1 MLPTRVFRKVASSP
15 CQGFLSSKFSARTLA
30 YGYSRTKRK
39 QLPVNTVIKFVP
51 QQEAWV
57 IERFGK
63 FNRILDPGLAI
74 LLPVI
79 DEIKYVQT
87 LKEVAIE
94 IPSQSAIT
102 LDNVTLHLDGVLYLR
117 VVDPFKA
124 SYGVEDPEFAV
135 TQLAQTTMR
144 SELDIFFYGTLLC
157 RKDKFGQCFS
167 RKRKI
172 ESQYKAINHAAEVW
186 GIRCLRY
193 EIRDIQL
200 PESVVEAMQMQV
212 EAERKKRAAVLK
224 SEGERE
230 AAINVA
236 EGKKQGQILA
246 SEARK
251 MEQINIATGEANA
264 IVARAK
270 ARADG
275 IQKVSL
281 ALQEQLGEKAASLSV
296 AELYVNAFGNLAKT
310 NNTVVLPANVGDAAS
325 MVAQAMAV
333 YGQLTGKPNDDPSL
347 SPPGLPD
354 TTPEDKG
361 TRGGTIERS
370 IDGSSQV
377 SGTFASAHKEFRQV
391 EGSQVQHMKW
401 SPPSNYGKPAS
412 SPTPH
417 FTAATSPTR
426 ARDFH

>member
-1 MLPTRVFRKVASSP
+1 MLAT
-15 CQGFLSSKFSARTLA
+15 FLKTLVGSIFKSLSFCVDLYISKEGS
-30 YGYSRTKRK
+30 
-39 QLPVNTVIKFVP
+39 
-51 QQEAWV
+51 
-57 IERFGK
+57 
-63 FNRILDPGLAI
+63 
-74 LLPVI
+74 
-79 DEIKYVQT
+79 
-87 LKEVAIE
+87 
-94 IPSQSAIT
+94 
-102 LDNVTLHLDGVLYLR
+102 
-117 VVDPFKA
+117 PFKA

-144 SELDIFFYGTLLC
+144 SELG
-157 RKDKFGQCFS
+157 
-167 RKRKI
+167 KI
-172 ESQYKAINHAAEVW
+172 SLDNVFQERERLNHNIVEAINHAAEVW

-296 AELYVNAFGNLAKT
+296 AELYVSAFGNLAKT

-333 YGQLTGKPNDDPSL
+333 YGQLTGKPTDDPSS

-361 TRGGTIERS
+361 TRDGTIERS
-370 IDGSSQV
+370 IDGRSQV

-391 EGSQVQHMKW
+391 EGSQDQHMKW

>member
-1 MLPTRVFRKVASSP
+1 MPLSRVFRKVTSSP
-15 CQGFLSSKFSARTLA
+15 CQDFWPTKFAVRTLA

-63 FNRILDPGLAI
+63 FNRILEPGLAI

-79 DEIKYVQT
+79 DEIKYVQS

-117 VVDPFKA
+117 VVEPFKA

-144 SELDIFFYGTLLC
+144 SELG
-157 RKDKFGQCFS
+157 
-167 RKRKI
+167 KI
-172 ESQYKAINHAAEVW
+172 SLDNVFQERERLNHNIVEAINHAAEVW

-212 EAERKKRAAVLK
+212 EAERRKRAAVLR

-236 EGKKQGQILA
+236 EGKKQSQILA

-251 MEQINIATGEANA
+251 MEQINLATGEANA
-264 IVARAK
+264 IIAKAK
-270 ARADG
+270 ARAEG

-281 ALQEQLGEKAASLSV
+281 ALQEQLGERAATLNV
-296 AELYVNAFGNLAKT
+296 AELYVSAFGNLAKT

-325 MVAQAMAV
+325 MVAQALAV
-333 YGQLTGKPNDDPSL
+333 YGQVTKRPNDDPPYLPSN
-347 SPPGLPD
+347 SPESP
-354 TTPEDKG
+354 PEDKG
-361 TRGGTIERS
+361 TSDNASSPVSDR
-370 IDGSSQV
+370 SSQG
-377 SGTFASAHKEFRQV
+377 SGTYASGGKDFRQV
-391 EGSQVQHMKW
+391 EGSPDEHMKW
-401 SPPSNYGKPAS
+401 IPPAS
-412 SPTPH
+412 YKTPGSASASH

-426 ARDFH
+426 VRDFQ

>member
-15 CQGFLSSKFSARTLA
+15 CRGFLSSKFSVRTLA

-144 SELDIFFYGTLLC
+144 SELG
-157 RKDKFGQCFS
+157 
-167 RKRKI
+167 KI
-172 ESQYKAINHAAEVW
+172 SLDNVFQERERLNHNIVEAINHAAEVW

-236 EGKKQGQILA
+236 EGKKQSQILA

-333 YGQLTGKPNDDPSL
+333 YGQLTGKPTDDPSS

-361 TRGGTIERS
+361 TRDGTIERS

-377 SGTFASAHKEFRQV
+377 SGTFASARKEFRQV
-391 EGSQVQHMKW
+391 EGSQDQHMKW

>member
-1 MLPTRVFRKVASSP
+1 MLTSSIFKRLANAP
-15 CQGFLSSKFSARTLA
+15 SQAFQPSRFAVRTMA
-30 YGYSRTKRK
+30 YGYSRTKK
-39 QLPVNTVIKFVP
+39 KLPVNTVIKFVP

-63 FNRILDPGLAI
+63 FNRILEPGLAI

-79 DEIKYVQT
+79 DEIKYVQS

-117 VVDPFKA
+117 VVEPFKA

-144 SELDIFFYGTLLC
+144 SELG
-157 RKDKFGQCFS
+157 
-167 RKRKI
+167 KI
-172 ESQYKAINHAAEVW
+172 SLDNVFQERERLNHNIVEAINHAAEVW

-200 PESVVEAMQMQV
+200 PSSVVEAMQMQV
-212 EAERKKRAAVLK
+212 EAERKKRAAVLQ
-224 SEGERE
+224 SEGQRE

-236 EGKKQGQILA
+236 EGKKQSQILA
-246 SEARK
+246 SEARR

-264 IVARAK
+264 IVAKAT
-270 ARADG
+270 ARAEG
-275 IQKVSL
+275 IEKVSL
-281 ALQEQLGEKAASLSV
+281 ALQQQLGERAATLNV
-296 AELYVNAFGNLAKT
+296 AELYVSAFSNLART

-333 YGQLTGKPNDDPSL
+333 YGQLTGRPKDDSPPP
-347 SPPGLPD
+347 PPGLPGP
-354 TTPEDKG
+354 TTKDPKPSDDQTKKG
-361 TRGGTIERS
+361 G
-370 IDGSSQV
+370 DGEMK
-377 SGTFASAHKEFRQV
+377 KE
-391 EGSQVQHMKW
+391 K
-401 SPPSNYGKPAS
+401 PPAS
-412 SPTPH
+412 SASDFREVESGSKDLHMRWNPPVSPPTSSRSH

-426 ARDFH
+426 ARDFS

>member
-1 MLPTRVFRKVASSP
+1 M
-15 CQGFLSSKFSARTLA
+15 A

-63 FNRILDPGLAI
+63 FNRILEPGLAI
-74 LLPVI
+74 LLPII
-79 DEIKYVQT
+79 DDIKYVQS

-117 VVDPFKA
+117 VTDPFKA

-144 SELDIFFYGTLLC
+144 SELG
-157 RKDKFGQCFS
+157 
-167 RKRKI
+167 KI
-172 ESQYKAINHAAEVW
+172 SLDNVFQERERLNHNIVEAINHAAEVW
-186 GIRCLRY
+186 GISCLRY

-200 PESVVEAMQMQV
+200 PQTVVEAMQMQV
-212 EAERKKRAAVLK
+212 EAERKKRAAILQ

-236 EGKKQGQILA
+236 EGKKQSQILA

-251 MEQINIATGEANA
+251 MEQINLATGEANA
-264 IVARAK
+264 IVAKAK
-270 ARADG
+270 ARAEG
-275 IQKVSL
+275 IQRVSL
-281 ALQEQLGEKAASLSV
+281 SLQEKLGERAASLNV
-296 AELYVNAFGNLAKT
+296 AELYVTAFSNLAKT
-310 NNTVVLPANVGDAAS
+310 NNTVVLPANVGDPAS

-333 YGQLTGKPNDDPSL
+333 YGQLTGGKPNSDPPT
-347 SPPGLPD
+347 PPSGLPGD
-354 TTPEDKG
+354 TPEHTGPSDDG
-361 TRGGTIERS
+361 TTGGS
-370 IDGSSQV
+370 AGSSIKPKTAV
-377 SGTFASAHKEFRQV
+377 SSTQAFREV
-391 EGSQVQHMKW
+391 EGSKDSQMKW
-401 SPPSNYGKPAS
+401 SPPGAAGFRKPGS
-412 SPTPH
+412 STTAH
-417 FTAATSPTR
+417 FTAATSATR
-426 ARDFH
+426 SRDFS

>member
-1 MLPTRVFRKVASSP
+1 MLGSRVFGRVISSP
-15 CQGFLSSKFSARTLA
+15 CEVFQPSRFAVRSMAYASSR
-30 YGYSRTKRK
+30 SRRK

-74 LLPVI
+74 LLPII
-79 DEIKYVQT
+79 DEIKYVQS

-102 LDNVTLHLDGVLYLR
+102 LDNVTLHLDGVLFLR

-144 SELDIFFYGTLLC
+144 SELG
-157 RKDKFGQCFS
+157 
-167 RKRKI
+167 KI
-172 ESQYKAINHAAEVW
+172 SLDNVFQERERLNHNIVDAINQAAEVW

-200 PESVVEAMQMQV
+200 PGSVVEAMQMQV
-212 EAERKKRAAVLK
+212 EAERKKRAAVLR

-236 EGKKQGQILA
+236 EGKKQSQILA

-264 IVARAK
+264 IIARAQ
-270 ARADG
+270 ARAEG

-281 ALQEQLGEKAASLSV
+281 ALQEQLGEKAASLNV
-296 AELYVNAFGNLAKT
+296 AELYVSAFSNLAKT
-310 NNTVVLPANVGDAAS
+310 NNTVILPANVGDAAS

-333 YGQLTGKPNDDPSL
+333 YGQLTGKPRDDSPPPPP
-347 SPPGLPD
+347 PPGLPD
-354 TTPEDKG
+354 GTPDDKG
-361 TRGGTIERS
+361 PSDVTKGGSDDNLTKPKTS
-370 IDGSSQV
+370 P
-377 SGTFASAHKEFRQV
+377 SGATSFREV
-391 EGSQVQHMKW
+391 EGSKDLHMKW
-401 SPPSNYGKPAS
+401 TPPATYRKPGSPSTA
-412 SPTPH
+412 H
-417 FTAATSPTR
+417 LTAATSPTR
-426 ARDFH
+426 ARDFF

>member
-15 CQGFLSSKFSARTLA
+15 CRGFLSSKFSVRTLA

-144 SELDIFFYGTLLC
+144 SELG
-157 RKDKFGQCFS
+157 
-167 RKRKI
+167 KI
-172 ESQYKAINHAAEVW
+172 SLDNVFQERERLNHNIVEAINHAAEVW

-236 EGKKQGQILA
+236 EGKKQSQILA

-333 YGQLTGKPNDDPSL
+333 YGQLTGKPNGDPSP

-361 TRGGTIERS
+361 TRDGTIERS

-377 SGTFASAHKEFRQV
+377 SGTFASARKEFRQV
-391 EGSQVQHMKW
+391 EGSQDQHMKW

>member
-144 SELDIFFYGTLLC
+144 SELG
-157 RKDKFGQCFS
+157 
-167 RKRKI
+167 KI
-172 ESQYKAINHAAEVW
+172 SLDNVFQERERLNHNIVEAINHAAEVW